1 MKKYIILLAA
11 VCTLVGCSSKR
22 DYYVA
27 AYIWPSCHDDAMA
40 REYLWPDG
48 EGEWEVIKKG
58 NPRFEGHYQP
68 RLPYWGYE
76 HDNDP
81 TVVEKWINTALKY
94 GVNTFVYD
102 WYWFDGKP
110 FLESALND
118 GFLKA
123 PSNEKMNF
131 YLTMVC
137 DSPEQLWQ
145 EDILERER
153 VLGYRRVY
161 RPLLAYKMLYDLA
174 DKKIAAYWEL
184 LLDAKDETIVSI
196 CGALEQAGEQEMAKA
211 FRFLMAN
218 YREKPEKIKDF
229 VEGNSRYIRGKMIG
243 YVKKNIELFY

>member
-1 MKKYIILLAA
+1 MNLKKKLPLIMAIVAFVSLVGAILLFALA
-11 VCTLVGCSSKR
+11 VPRADATYKR
-22 DYYVA
+22 VLEVIVA
-27 AYIWPSCHDDAMA
+27 SLMVLLSLLIFY
-40 REYLWPDG
+40 YLW
-48 EGEWEVIKKG
+48 VIRDAEPNFFLFDRAKKR
-58 NPRFEGHYQP
+58 NISV
-68 RLPYWGYE
+68 
-76 HDNDP
+76 DN
-81 TVVEKWINTALKY
+81 L
-94 GVNTFVYD
+94 TFAIV
-102 WYWFDGKP
+102 
-110 FLESALND
+110 
-118 GFLKA
+118 
-123 PSNEKMNF
+123 NEKMNF

-137 DSPEQLWQ
+137 DSPEQLWE

-184 LLDAKDETIVSI
+184 LLGASEEKIASI
-196 CGALEQAGEQEMAKA
+196 CSALEQAGEQEMAKA